1 MNCSRSTL
9 ETGEIINRTLFL
21 HTGMAETKP
30 SIKRAFRQKMMLIAS
45 FSIGILYLLWM
56 HYEYRNF
63 VEDAERARETFV
75 FGQKEMIRREVTI
88 LTDQIQGRID
98 GAEKR
103 ARQTV
108 QQRVDEAYELAAA
121 IHAQGGGSTKERGD
135 TIREVLRS
143 LRFNDGRG
151 YYFIFNLEGVEELYA
166 DRPEMEGQNMLAVRG
181 GRGEYVVKEMLD
193 LVARDGAGFYE
204 YTWHKPGAT
213 DNHHRKISYVRL
225 FAPLGWVIGTGEYL
239 ADVHAEIQEELL
251 EYLVELEFAEGGYF
265 FGSIYG
271 GLPLFT
277 NGRITRGGESIRD
290 LTDPI
295 GVRIT
300 DEYQRVIDTDGG
312 GYVAY
317 SWRKLRGEQPSP
329 KISYVTGIPDWRWII
344 GAGVYLDTI
353 EEEISQRRALLLGQ
367 FEQKALASLFLLCGI
382 FLLIF
387 FWATRI
393 ANRIE
398 ISLSTFADFSRQAAT
413 DDLLIDQSSLQ
424 YQEFIE
430 IAGSI
435 NTVLDNRRAV
445 SSALAVSEQRYRVIF
460 ENTPLGLILFDQNGI
475 IADCNQQLVVL
486 MGSSREKLIGFH
498 AVEHSAA
505 DMREALAR
513 ALAGQPSFYENRYT
527 SVTGGVT
534 RDLRVHFNPLTP
546 DKVPT
551 AVIATMEDISER
563 IRAEKTRRTLEEQ
576 LQQARKMEAIG
587 TLAGGIAHD
596 FNNILSA
603 ILGYADMA
611 RSSCPD
617 DSSLAGDLDQILR
630 AAARARE
637 LVKQILAFSRQGGA
651 VPISVYPAVILK
663 EAIRM
668 IRPSL
673 PSTIAIVQEIDDLAG
688 PVLADPTQL
697 HQIILNLCSNAAHA
711 MEEQGGT
718 LTLGLARETL
728 SGDKSEYRS
737 LPPGYYARLWV
748 GDSGIG
754 ISVEV
759 QTRIFDPFFTT
770 KEVGRGTGMG
780 LATVHGIVQA
790 CGGAIFCTS
799 RLGQGTLFTVFLP
812 VTSEAPVE
820 EEENPGQI
828 PTGQERVLFVDDEAI
843 LVEVGQ
849 AILTRL
855 GYQVTT
861 ATSAE
866 KALALFTA
874 DPQSWDVVVTDQTM
888 PEMTGLVMARRM
900 LDIRPDLPV
909 ILCTGYSTQVSEEQA
924 LAEGIKEFAMKPLG
938 LQDLATIIRRALKGG
953 GAMSQ

>member
-1 MNCSRSTL
+1 
-9 ETGEIINRTLFL
+9 
-21 HTGMAETKP
+21 MAEAQP
-30 SIKRAFRQKMMLIAS
+30 SIKRAFRQKMLLIAS
-45 FSIGILYLLWM
+45 FSIGILYFLWM

-63 VEDAERARETFV
+63 VEDTERARETFV
-75 FGQKEMIRREVTI
+75 VGQKEMIRREVTI
-88 LTDQIQGRID
+88 LAEQIQGRID

-108 QQRVDEAYELAAA
+108 QQRVDEAYDLVAA
-121 IHAQGGGSTKERGD
+121 IHARGGGSTKEVGD

-151 YYFIFNLEGVEELYA
+151 YYFIFNLQGVEELYA
-166 DRPEMEGQNMLAVRG
+166 DRPEWEGQNMLAVRG

-193 LVARDGAGFYE
+193 LVAREGAGFYE
-204 YTWHKPGAT
+204 YTWNKPGT
-213 DNHHRKISYVRL
+213 TGNSHRKIAYVRL

-251 EYLVELEFAEGGYF
+251 DYLVGLQFAEDGYF

-290 LTDPI
+290 LTDPG

-300 DEYQRVIDTDGG
+300 EEYQRVIDTVGG

-317 SWRKLRGEQPSP
+317 SWKKLHGEQPSP

-353 EEEISQRRALLLGQ
+353 EEEISQRRALLLRQ
-367 FEQKALASLFLLCGI
+367 YEQKALASLLLLCGI

-393 ANRIE
+393 ARRIE
-398 ISLSTFADFSRQAAT
+398 KSLSTFAEFSRQAAT
-413 DDLLIDQSSLQ
+413 DDLRIDPRSLE
-424 YQEFIE
+424 YAEFVE

-435 NTVLDNRRAV
+435 NTVLDNRRAA
-445 SSALAVSEQRYRVIF
+445 SAALAVSEQRYRVIF

-475 IADCNQQLVVL
+475 IADCNQQLVAL

-498 AVEHSAA
+498 AVERSAA

-513 ALAGQPSFYENRYT
+513 ALAGRPSFYENRYT

-534 RDLRVHFNPLTP
+534 RDLRVHFNPLIP
-546 DKVPT
+546 DQVPT

-603 ILGYADMA
+603 IMGYADMA

-617 DSSLAGDLDQILR
+617 DSSLAGDLDQILK

-637 LVKQILAFSRQGGA
+637 LVKQILAFSRQA
-651 VPISVYPAVILK
+651 ESAPISVYPAVILK

-673 PSTIAIVQEIDDLAG
+673 PSTIAIIQEIDDLAG

-697 HQIILNLCSNAAHA
+697 HQVILNLCSNAAQA
-711 MEEQGGT
+711 MEEKGGP

-728 SGDKSEYRS
+728 SGNTSGEYRS
-737 LPPGYYARLWV
+737 LPPGDYVRLSV
-748 GDSGIG
+748 GDSGTG
-754 ISVEV
+754 ISAEV
-759 QTRIFDPFFTT
+759 QTRMFDPFFTT
-770 KEVGRGTGMG
+770 KEVGRGTGLG
-780 LATVHGIVQA
+780 LATVHGIVEA

-799 RLGQGTLFTVFLP
+799 RLGQGALFTIFLP
-812 VTSEAPVE
+812 VTSEAAVE
-820 EEENPGQI
+820 EEKYPGQI

-861 ATSAE
+861 STSAE
-866 KALALFTA
+866 KALALFNA
-874 DPQSWDVVVTDQTM
+874 DPQAWDVVVTDQTM
-888 PEMTGLVMARRM
+888 PEMTGLAMARRM

-924 LAEGIKEFAMKPLG
+924 LAAGIKEFAMKPLG
-938 LQDLATIIRRALKGG
+938 LQDLATIVRRALNGG
-953 GAMSQ
+953 RTMPQ